1 MADDKAGVVV
11 LTDPLREY
19 ATQVFMKYGMPRD
32 EAAIVADHLVEAD
45 LRGVYSH
52 GVLRIEPYTARLKA
66 GAMKARPKITI
77 LRETPGTALVDGDD
91 GSGQVVGVRAM
102 EIAIRKAKEVG
113 VGYVGVRHSNHFGTC
128 AYYAQMAVAHDMIGF
143 AATPGGTN
151 IMAPW
156 GGITPLLGNNP
167 FGVAIPAGK
176 EFPVVLD
183 MAQSVVARGKI
194 AHAVKTGSP
203 IPPTWALNRHGEPTT
218 DAKEGYAGLVQPVG
232 GYKGYGMSFVIMA
245 LGSVLNGACFGT
257 GVPVFDDGIKPDLN
271 IGHICQ
277 AIDINA
283 FMDPA
288 EFKAKM
294 DEAIHEMHG
303 SELARG
309 ADRIYVPGEMEWLKR
324 QERLKSGIPV
334 AAGVW
339 KDLETASRETGVA
352 LPPTL

>member
-11 LTDPLREY
+11 LADPLREY

-66 GAMKARPKITI
+66 GAMNPRPKITI

-232 GYKGYGMSFVIMA
+232 GYKGYGM
-245 LGSVLNGACFGT
+245 
-257 GVPVFDDGIKPDLN
+257 
-271 IGHICQ
+271 
-277 AIDINA
+277 
-283 FMDPA
+283 
-288 EFKAKM
+288 
-294 DEAIHEMHG
+294 
-303 SELARG
+303 
-309 ADRIYVPGEMEWLKR
+309 
-324 QERLKSGIPV
+324 
-334 AAGVW
+334 
-339 KDLETASRETGVA
+339 
-352 LPPTL
+352 